1 MSETNDLQ
9 RMRELIDKLNEASRR
24 YYDQNESDISDDEW
38 DAMYAELRGLEE
50 KTGERMADSPTRR
63 VGGAVMEGF
72 EQHRHIARLWSMDKA
87 QSEEE
92 ILAWAQRC
100 EKQTNDA
107 GGLPKNSYCVEYKLD
122 GLTVNLTYDG
132 GKLVQAAT
140 RGNGEIGEAILPQ
153 AMTIRT
159 IPLTIP
165 FIGRME
171 VQGEGIMRLSELK
184 KYNETAAEPLKNAR
198 NAAAGALRNL
208 DPQVTAS
215 RHLDAFFYQIGY
227 IEGRSFETQQDM
239 LAFMKENGLNISPF
253 VCPAQTIEEALKAV
267 HEIEQKRETLDF
279 LIDGATIKITDMRTR
294 EVLGTTD
301 KFPRWSIAFKFPAQE
316 TVTKLLKITWEVGRT
331 GKLTP
336 LAHLSPV
343 DICGVTVKRAT
354 LNNYDDICRKRV
366 RIGSEVWVRRSNDVI
381 PEIMGVVWDGE
392 GEAPE
397 TDIQPPT
404 VCPACGGELVKLR
417 EDGVHL
423 FCLNRTSCRPQ
434 AIARMAHFAS
444 RQGMDIETFST
455 RTAGSFYDELGVRS
469 AADLYHLDREKLV
482 ALKGFGE
489 KKAEKLF
496 AELEKSKDCELDA
509 FLFAIGIPN
518 IGKKTACDLMAHFGT
533 LEALMGASEQELVDV
548 EDVGGIVAA
557 SITEYFSDEENR
569 RFVNRLLEA
578 GVRPQMHAQQDA
590 GTLFEGMTFVLTGT
604 LPTLSR
610 AQAQEMIRKNGGKA
624 TGSVSKKTS
633 IVLAGE
639 SAGSKLDK
647 AREPGGAHHRRGTVF
662 ADDRAAEA
670 PGADGRLKTCTLNE
684 KICGSRPFPFV
695 NLSWYNQE

>member
-9 RMRELIDKLNEASRR
+9 RMRGLIDKLNEASRR

-38 DAMYAELRGLEE
+38 DAMYAELRKLEE

-100 EKQTNDA
+100 EKQTTEA

-132 GKLVQAAT
+132 GRLIQAAT
-140 RGNGEIGEAILPQ
+140 RGNGEVGEAILPQ

-165 FIGRME
+165 FTGRME

-184 KYNETAAEPLKNAR
+184 KYNETSAEPLKNAR

-239 LAFMKENGLNISPF
+239 LDFMKTNGLNISPF
-253 VCPAQTIEEALKAV
+253 VRPAQTIEEALEAV
-267 HEIEQKRETLDF
+267 HQIEKERETLDF

-354 LNNYDDICRKRV
+354 LNNYDDVCRKRV

-404 VCPACGGELVKLR
+404 VCPACGGPLVKLR
-417 EDGVHL
+417 QDGVHL

-455 RTAGSFYDELGVRS
+455 RTAGLFYDELGVRS
-469 AADLYHLDREKLV
+469 AADLYSLDREKLV

-489 KKAEKLF
+489 KKADKLF

-518 IGKKTACDLMAHFGT
+518 IGKKTAYDLMAHFGT
-533 LEALMGASEQELVDV
+533 LEALMGATEQELVDI
-548 EDVGGIVAA
+548 EDVGEIVAS
-557 SITEYFSDEENR
+557 SITEYFADEENR

-578 GVRPQMHAQQDA
+578 GVHPQMHMQEDA
-590 GTLFEGMTFVLTGT
+590 GTLFEGLTFVLTGT

-647 AREPGGAHHRRGTVF
+647 ARELGVTII
-662 ADDRAAEA
+662 DEA
-670 PGADGRLKTCTLNE
+670 QFLRMIEQQK
-684 KICGSRPFPFV
+684 RPETFG
-695 NLSWYNQE
+695 N

>member
-1 MSETNDLQ
+1 MGETNDLQ
-9 RMRELIDKLNEASRR
+9 RMRGLIDKLNEASRR

-38 DAMYAELRGLEE
+38 DAMYAELRKLEE

-100 EKQTNDA
+100 EKQTTEA

-132 GKLVQAAT
+132 GRLIQAAT
-140 RGNGEIGEAILPQ
+140 RGNGEVGEAILPQ

-165 FIGRME
+165 FTGRME

-184 KYNETAAEPLKNAR
+184 KYNETSAEPLKNAR

-239 LAFMKENGLNISPF
+239 LDFMKTNGLNISPF
-253 VCPAQTIEEALKAV
+253 VRPAQTIEEALEAV
-267 HEIEQKRETLDF
+267 HQIEKERETLDF

-404 VCPACGGELVKLR
+404 VCPACGGPLVKLR
-417 EDGVHL
+417 QDGVHL

-455 RTAGSFYDELGVRS
+455 RTAGLFYDELGVRS
-469 AADLYHLDREKLV
+469 AADLYSLDREKLV

-489 KKAEKLF
+489 KKADKLF

-518 IGKKTACDLMAHFGT
+518 IGKKTGYDLMAHFGT
-533 LEALMGASEQELVDV
+533 LEALMGATEQELVDI
-548 EDVGGIVAA
+548 EDVGEIVAS
-557 SITEYFSDEENR
+557 SITEYFADEENR

-578 GVRPQMHAQQDA
+578 GVHPQMHMQEDA
-590 GTLFEGMTFVLTGT
+590 GTLFEGLTFVLTGT

-624 TGSVSKKTS
+624 TESVSKKTS

-639 SAGSKLDK
+639 SAGNKLDK
-647 AREPGGAHHRRGTVF
+647 ARELGVTII
-662 ADDRAAEA
+662 DEA
-670 PGADGRLKTCTLNE
+670 QFLRMIEQQK
-684 KICGSRPFPFV
+684 RPETFG
-695 NLSWYNQE
+695 N

>member
-38 DAMYAELRGLEE
+38 DAMYAELRKLEE

-87 QSEEE
+87 QSEDE

-165 FIGRME
+165 FTGRME

-253 VCPAQTIEEALKAV
+253 VRPAQTIGEALEAV

-455 RTAGSFYDELGVRS
+455 RTAGLFYDELGVRS

-518 IGKKTACDLMAHFGT
+518 IGKKTAYDLMAHFGT

-557 SITEYFSDEENR
+557 SITEYFADEENR
-569 RFVNRLLEA
+569 RFVNRLLEV

-590 GTLFEGMTFVLTGT
+590 GTLFERMTFVLTGT

-647 AREPGGAHHRRGTVF
+647 ARELGVRIIDEAQFLQMIEQQKRPGPTG
-662 ADDRAAEA
+662 D
-670 PGADGRLKTCTLNE
+670 
-684 KICGSRPFPFV
+684 
-695 NLSWYNQE
+695 

>member
-1 MSETNDLQ
+1 MSETNNLQ

-455 RTAGSFYDELGVRS
+455 RTAGLFYDELGVRS

-557 SITEYFSDEENR
+557 SITEYFADEENR

-647 AREPGGAHHRRGTVF
+647 ARELGVRIIDEAQFLQMIEQQKRPGPTG
-662 ADDRAAEA
+662 D
-670 PGADGRLKTCTLNE
+670 
-684 KICGSRPFPFV
+684 
-695 NLSWYNQE
+695 

>member
-38 DAMYAELRGLEE
+38 DAMYAELRKLEE

-87 QSEEE
+87 QSEDE

-165 FIGRME
+165 FTGRME

-253 VCPAQTIEEALKAV
+253 VRPAQTIGEALEAV

-455 RTAGSFYDELGVRS
+455 RTAVLFYDELGVRS

-518 IGKKTACDLMAHFGT
+518 IGKKTAYDLMAHFGT

-557 SITEYFSDEENR
+557 SITEYFADEENR
-569 RFVNRLLEA
+569 RFVNRLLEV

-647 AREPGGAHHRRGTVF
+647 ARELGVRIIDEAQFLQMIEQQKRPGPTG
-662 ADDRAAEA
+662 D
-670 PGADGRLKTCTLNE
+670 
-684 KICGSRPFPFV
+684 
-695 NLSWYNQE
+695 

>member
-1 MSETNDLQ
+1 MGETNDLQ
-9 RMRELIDKLNEASRR
+9 RMRGLIDKLNEASRR
-24 YYDQNESDISDDEW
+24 YYEQNESDISDDEW
-38 DAMYAELRGLEE
+38 DAMYAELRKLEE

-92 ILAWAQRC
+92 ILAWALRC
-100 EKQTNDA
+100 EKQTTEA

-132 GKLVQAAT
+132 GRLIQAAT
-140 RGNGEIGEAILPQ
+140 RGNGEVGEAILPQ

-165 FIGRME
+165 FTGRME

-184 KYNETAAEPLKNAR
+184 KYNETSAEPLKNAR

-239 LAFMKENGLNISPF
+239 LDFMKANGLNISPF
-253 VCPAQTIEEALKAV
+253 VRPAQTIEEALEAV
-267 HEIEQKRETLDF
+267 HQIEKERETLDF

-404 VCPACGGELVKLR
+404 VCPACGGPLVKLR
-417 EDGVHL
+417 QDGVHL

-455 RTAGSFYDELGVRS
+455 RTAGLFYDELGVRS
-469 AADLYHLDREKLV
+469 AADLYSLDREKLV

-489 KKAEKLF
+489 KKADKLF

-518 IGKKTACDLMAHFGT
+518 IGKKTAYDLMAHFGT
-533 LEALMGASEQELVDV
+533 LEALMGATEQELVDI
-548 EDVGGIVAA
+548 EEVGEIVAS
-557 SITEYFSDEENR
+557 SITEYFADEENR

-578 GVRPQMHAQQDA
+578 GVHPQMHMQEDA
-590 GTLFEGMTFVLTGT
+590 GTLFEGLTFVLTGT

-647 AREPGGAHHRRGTVF
+647 ARELGVTII
-662 ADDRAAEA
+662 DEA
-670 PGADGRLKTCTLNE
+670 QFLRMIEQQK
-684 KICGSRPFPFV
+684 RPETFGD
-695 NLSWYNQE
+695 

>member
-1 MSETNDLQ
+1 MGETNDLQ
-9 RMRELIDKLNEASRR
+9 RMRGLIDKLNEASRR

-38 DAMYAELRGLEE
+38 DAMYAELRKLEE

-100 EKQTNDA
+100 EKQTTEA

-132 GKLVQAAT
+132 GRLIQAAT
-140 RGNGEIGEAILPQ
+140 RGNGEVGEAILPQ

-165 FIGRME
+165 FTGRME

-184 KYNETAAEPLKNAR
+184 KYNETSAEPLKNAR

-239 LAFMKENGLNISPF
+239 LDFMKANGLNISPF
-253 VCPAQTIEEALKAV
+253 VRPAQTIEEALEAV
-267 HEIEQKRETLDF
+267 HQIEKERETLDF

-404 VCPACGGELVKLR
+404 VCPACGGPLVKLR
-417 EDGVHL
+417 QDGVHL
-423 FCLNRTSCRPQ
+423 FYLNRTSCRPQ

-455 RTAGSFYDELGVRS
+455 RTAGLFYDELGVRS
-469 AADLYHLDREKLV
+469 AADLYSLDREKLV

-489 KKAEKLF
+489 KKADKLF

-518 IGKKTACDLMAHFGT
+518 IGKKTAYDLMAHFGT
-533 LEALMGASEQELVDV
+533 LEALMGATEQELVDI
-548 EDVGGIVAA
+548 EDVGEIVAS
-557 SITEYFSDEENR
+557 SITEYFADEENR

-578 GVRPQMHAQQDA
+578 GVHPQMHMQEDA
-590 GTLFEGMTFVLTGT
+590 GTLFEGLTFVLTGT

-647 AREPGGAHHRRGTVF
+647 ARELGVTII
-662 ADDRAAEA
+662 DEA
-670 PGADGRLKTCTLNE
+670 QFLLMIERQK
-684 KICGSRPFPFV
+684 RPETFG
-695 NLSWYNQE
+695 N

>member
-1 MSETNDLQ
+1 MGETNDLQ
-9 RMRELIDKLNEASRR
+9 RMRGLIDKLNEASRR

-38 DAMYAELRGLEE
+38 DAMYAELRKLEE

-100 EKQTNDA
+100 EKQTTEA

-132 GKLVQAAT
+132 GRLIQAAT
-140 RGNGEIGEAILPQ
+140 RGNGEVGEAILPQ

-165 FIGRME
+165 FTGRME

-184 KYNETAAEPLKNAR
+184 KYNETSAEPLKNAR

-239 LAFMKENGLNISPF
+239 LDFMKANGLNISPF
-253 VCPAQTIEEALKAV
+253 VRPAQTIEEALEAV
-267 HEIEQKRETLDF
+267 HQIEKERETLDF

-404 VCPACGGELVKLR
+404 ICPACGGPLVKLR
-417 EDGVHL
+417 QDGVHL

-455 RTAGSFYDELGVRS
+455 RTAGLLYDELGVRS
-469 AADLYHLDREKLV
+469 AADLYSLDREKLV

-489 KKAEKLF
+489 KKADKLF

-518 IGKKTACDLMAHFGT
+518 IGKKTAYDLMAHFGT
-533 LEALMGASEQELVDV
+533 LEALMGATEQELVDI
-548 EDVGGIVAA
+548 EDVGEIVAS
-557 SITEYFSDEENR
+557 SITEYFADEENR

-578 GVRPQMHAQQDA
+578 GVHPQMHMQEDA
-590 GTLFEGMTFVLTGT
+590 GTLFEGLTFVLTGT

-647 AREPGGAHHRRGTVF
+647 ARELGVTII
-662 ADDRAAEA
+662 DEA
-670 PGADGRLKTCTLNE
+670 QFLRMIEQQK
-684 KICGSRPFPFV
+684 RPETFG
-695 NLSWYNQE
+695 N

>member
-1 MSETNDLQ
+1 MGETNDLQ
-9 RMRELIDKLNEASRR
+9 RMRGLIDKLNEASRR

-38 DAMYAELRGLEE
+38 DAMYAELRKLEE

-165 FIGRME
+165 FTGRME

-253 VCPAQTIEEALKAV
+253 FRPAQTIGEALEAV

-417 EDGVHL
+417 EEGVHL

-455 RTAGSFYDELGVRS
+455 RTAGVFYDELGVRS

-518 IGKKTACDLMAHFGT
+518 IGKKTAYDLMAHFGT

-557 SITEYFSDEENR
+557 SITEYFADEENR

-647 AREPGGAHHRRGTVF
+647 ARELGVRIIDEAQFLQMIEQQKRPGPTG
-662 ADDRAAEA
+662 D
-670 PGADGRLKTCTLNE
+670 
-684 KICGSRPFPFV
+684 
-695 NLSWYNQE
+695 

>member
-1 MSETNDLQ
+1 MGETNDLQ
-9 RMRELIDKLNEASRR
+9 RMRGLIDKLNEASRR

-38 DAMYAELRGLEE
+38 DAMYAELRKLEE

-100 EKQTNDA
+100 EKQTTEA

-132 GKLVQAAT
+132 GRLIQAAT
-140 RGNGEIGEAILPQ
+140 RGNGEVGEAILPQ

-165 FIGRME
+165 FTGRME

-184 KYNETAAEPLKNAR
+184 KYNETSTEPLKNAR

-239 LAFMKENGLNISPF
+239 LDFMKANGLNISPF
-253 VCPAQTIEEALKAV
+253 VRPAQTIEEALEAV
-267 HEIEQKRETLDF
+267 HQIEKERETLDF

-404 VCPACGGELVKLR
+404 VCPACGGPLVKLR
-417 EDGVHL
+417 QDGVHL

-455 RTAGSFYDELGVRS
+455 RTAGLFYDELGVRS
-469 AADLYHLDREKLV
+469 AADLYSLDREKLV

-489 KKAEKLF
+489 KKADKLF

-518 IGKKTACDLMAHFGT
+518 IGKKTAYDLMAHFGT
-533 LEALMGASEQELVDV
+533 LEALMGATEQELVDI
-548 EDVGGIVAA
+548 EDVGEIVAS
-557 SITEYFSDEENR
+557 SITEYFADEENR

-578 GVRPQMHAQQDA
+578 GVHPQMHMQEDA
-590 GTLFEGMTFVLTGT
+590 GTLFEGLTFVLTGT

-647 AREPGGAHHRRGTVF
+647 ARELGVTII
-662 ADDRAAEA
+662 DEA
-670 PGADGRLKTCTLNE
+670 QFLLMIERQK
-684 KICGSRPFPFV
+684 RPETFG
-695 NLSWYNQE
+695 N

>member
-38 DAMYAELRGLEE
+38 DAMYAELRKLEE

-87 QSEEE
+87 QSEDE

-140 RGNGEIGEAILPQ
+140 RGNGEVGEAILPQ

-165 FIGRME
+165 FTGRME

-227 IEGRSFETQQDM
+227 IEGKSFETQQDM

-253 VCPAQTIEEALKAV
+253 VRPAQTIGEALEAV

-336 LAHLSPV
+336 LAHLAPV

-455 RTAGSFYDELGVRS
+455 RTAGLFYDELGVRS

-518 IGKKTACDLMAHFGT
+518 IGKKTAYDLMAHFGT
-533 LEALMGASEQELVDV
+533 LEALMGASEQELEDV

-557 SITEYFSDEENR
+557 SITEYFADEENR

-578 GVRPQMHAQQDA
+578 GVHPQMHAQQDA

-647 AREPGGAHHRRGTVF
+647 ARELGVRII
-662 ADDRAAEA
+662 DEA
-670 PGADGRLKTCTLNE
+670 QFLQMIEQQK
-684 KICGSRPFPFV
+684 RP
-695 NLSWYNQE
+695 EATGD

>member
-455 RTAGSFYDELGVRS
+455 RTAGLFYDELGVRS

-518 IGKKTACDLMAHFGT
+518 IGKKTAYDLMAHFGT
-533 LEALMGASEQELVDV
+533 LEALMGASEQELEDV

-557 SITEYFSDEENR
+557 SITEYFADEENR

-578 GVRPQMHAQQDA
+578 GIRPQMHAQQDA
-590 GTLFEGMTFVLTGT
+590 GTLFEGMAFVLTGT

-647 AREPGGAHHRRGTVF
+647 ARELGVRII
-662 ADDRAAEA
+662 DEA
-670 PGADGRLKTCTLNE
+670 QFLQMIEQQK
-684 KICGSRPFPFV
+684 RPEPTGD
-695 NLSWYNQE
+695 

>member
-140 RGNGEIGEAILPQ
+140 RGNGEVGEAILPQ

-165 FIGRME
+165 FTGRME

-253 VCPAQTIEEALKAV
+253 VRPAQTIEEALEAV
-267 HEIEQKRETLDF
+267 HEIEQKREMLDF

-455 RTAGSFYDELGVRS
+455 RTAGLFYDELGVRS

-518 IGKKTACDLMAHFGT
+518 IGKKTAYDLMAHFGT
-533 LEALMGASEQELVDV
+533 LEALMGASEQELEDV

-557 SITEYFSDEENR
+557 SITEYFADEENR

-647 AREPGGAHHRRGTVF
+647 ARELGVRII
-662 ADDRAAEA
+662 DEA
-670 PGADGRLKTCTLNE
+670 QFLQMIEQQKHPEMTGD
-684 KICGSRPFPFV
+684 
-695 NLSWYNQE
+695 

>member
-38 DAMYAELRGLEE
+38 DAMYAELRKLEE

-165 FIGRME
+165 FTGRME

-253 VCPAQTIEEALKAV
+253 VRPAQTIGEALEAV

-404 VCPACGGELVKLR
+404 VCPACGSELVKLR

-455 RTAGSFYDELGVRS
+455 RTAGLFYDELGVRS

-518 IGKKTACDLMAHFGT
+518 IGKKTAYDLMAHFGT
-533 LEALMGASEQELVDV
+533 LEALMGASEQELVDI

-557 SITEYFSDEENR
+557 SITEYFADEENR
-569 RFVNRLLEA
+569 RFVNRLLEV

-647 AREPGGAHHRRGTVF
+647 ARELGVRII
-662 ADDRAAEA
+662 DEA
-670 PGADGRLKTCTLNE
+670 QFLQMIEQQK
-684 KICGSRPFPFV
+684 RPEPTGD
-695 NLSWYNQE
+695 

>member
-165 FIGRME
+165 FTGRME

-227 IEGRSFETQQDM
+227 IEGKSFETQQDM

-253 VCPAQTIEEALKAV
+253 VRPVQTIEEALEAV

-455 RTAGSFYDELGVRS
+455 RTAGLFYDELGVRS

-518 IGKKTACDLMAHFGT
+518 IGKKTAYDLMAHFGT

-557 SITEYFSDEENR
+557 SITEYFAEEENR

-647 AREPGGAHHRRGTVF
+647 ARELGVRII
-662 ADDRAAEA
+662 DEA
-670 PGADGRLKTCTLNE
+670 QFLQMIEQQKHPEMTGD
-684 KICGSRPFPFV
+684 
-695 NLSWYNQE
+695 

>member
-38 DAMYAELRGLEE
+38 DAMYAKLRGLEE

-165 FIGRME
+165 FTGRME

-239 LAFMKENGLNISPF
+239 LTFMKENGLNISPF
-253 VCPAQTIEEALKAV
+253 VRPAQTIEEALEAV

-404 VCPACGGELVKLR
+404 VCPACGGELVKQR

-455 RTAGSFYDELGVRS
+455 RTAGLFYDELGVRS

-518 IGKKTACDLMAHFGT
+518 IGKKTAYDLMAHFGT

-557 SITEYFSDEENR
+557 SITEYFADEENR

-647 AREPGGAHHRRGTVF
+647 ARELGVRII
-662 ADDRAAEA
+662 DEA
-670 PGADGRLKTCTLNE
+670 QFLQMIEQQKHPETTGD
-684 KICGSRPFPFV
+684 
-695 NLSWYNQE
+695 

>member
-1 MSETNDLQ
+1 MGETNDLQ
-9 RMRELIDKLNEASRR
+9 RMRGLIDKLNEASRR

-38 DAMYAELRGLEE
+38 DAMYAELRKLEE

-63 VGGAVMEGF
+63 VGGAVLEGF

-100 EKQTNDA
+100 EKQTTEA

-132 GKLVQAAT
+132 GRLIQAAT
-140 RGNGEIGEAILPQ
+140 RGNGEVGEAILPQ

-165 FIGRME
+165 FTGRME

-184 KYNETAAEPLKNAR
+184 KYNETSAEPLKNAR

-239 LAFMKENGLNISPF
+239 LDFMKANGLNISPF
-253 VCPAQTIEEALKAV
+253 VRPAQTIEEALEAV
-267 HEIEQKRETLDF
+267 HQIEKERETLDF

-404 VCPACGGELVKLR
+404 VCPACGGPLVKLR
-417 EDGVHL
+417 QDGVHL

-455 RTAGSFYDELGVRS
+455 RTAGLFYDELGVRS
-469 AADLYHLDREKLV
+469 AADLYSLDREKLV

-489 KKAEKLF
+489 KKADKLF

-518 IGKKTACDLMAHFGT
+518 IGKKTAYDLMAHFGT
-533 LEALMGASEQELVDV
+533 LEALMGATEQELVDI
-548 EDVGGIVAA
+548 EDVGEIVAS
-557 SITEYFSDEENR
+557 SITEYFADEENR

-578 GVRPQMHAQQDA
+578 GVHPQMHMQEDA
-590 GTLFEGMTFVLTGT
+590 GTLFEGLTFVLTGT

-647 AREPGGAHHRRGTVF
+647 ARELGVTII
-662 ADDRAAEA
+662 DEA
-670 PGADGRLKTCTLNE
+670 QFLRMIEQQK
-684 KICGSRPFPFV
+684 RPETFG
-695 NLSWYNQE
+695 N

>member
-9 RMRELIDKLNEASRR
+9 RIRELIDKLNEASRR

-63 VGGAVMEGF
+63 VGGTVMEGF

-140 RGNGEIGEAILPQ
+140 RGNGEVGEAILPQ

-165 FIGRME
+165 FTGRME

-253 VCPAQTIEEALKAV
+253 VRPAQTIEEALEAV

-455 RTAGSFYDELGVRS
+455 RTAGLFYDELGVRS

-489 KKAEKLF
+489 KKAEKLY

-518 IGKKTACDLMAHFGT
+518 IGKKTAYDLMAHFGT
-533 LEALMGASEQELVDV
+533 LEALMGASEQELEDV

-557 SITEYFSDEENR
+557 SITEYFADEENR

-647 AREPGGAHHRRGTVF
+647 ARELGVRII
-662 ADDRAAEA
+662 DEA
-670 PGADGRLKTCTLNE
+670 QFLQMIEQQK
-684 KICGSRPFPFV
+684 RPE
-695 NLSWYNQE
+695 LTGD

>member
-1 MSETNDLQ
+1 
-9 RMRELIDKLNEASRR
+9 MRGLIDKLNEASRR

-38 DAMYAELRGLEE
+38 DAMYAELRKLEE

-100 EKQTNDA
+100 EKQTTEA

-132 GKLVQAAT
+132 GRLIQAAT
-140 RGNGEIGEAILPQ
+140 RGNGEVGEAILPQ

-165 FIGRME
+165 FTGRME

-184 KYNETAAEPLKNAR
+184 KYNETSAEPLKNAR

-239 LAFMKENGLNISPF
+239 LDFMKANGLNISPF
-253 VCPAQTIEEALKAV
+253 VRPAQTIEEALEAV
-267 HEIEQKRETLDF
+267 HQIEKERETLDF

-404 VCPACGGELVKLR
+404 VCPACGGPLVKLR
-417 EDGVHL
+417 QDGVHL

-455 RTAGSFYDELGVRS
+455 RTAGLFYDELGVRS
-469 AADLYHLDREKLV
+469 AADLYSLDREKLV

-489 KKAEKLF
+489 KKADKLF

-518 IGKKTACDLMAHFGT
+518 IGKKTAYDLMAHFGT
-533 LEALMGASEQELVDV
+533 LEALMGATEQELVDI
-548 EDVGGIVAA
+548 EDVGEIVAS
-557 SITEYFSDEENR
+557 SITEYFADEENR

-578 GVRPQMHAQQDA
+578 GVHPQMHMQEDA
-590 GTLFEGMTFVLTGT
+590 GTLFEGLTFVLTGT

-647 AREPGGAHHRRGTVF
+647 ARELGVTII
-662 ADDRAAEA
+662 DEA
-670 PGADGRLKTCTLNE
+670 QFLRMIEQQK
-684 KICGSRPFPFV
+684 RPETFG
-695 NLSWYNQE
+695 N

>member
-1 MSETNDLQ
+1 MGETNDLQ
-9 RMRELIDKLNEASRR
+9 RMRGLIDKLNEASRR

-38 DAMYAELRGLEE
+38 DAMYAELRKLEE

-92 ILAWAQRC
+92 ILAWAHRC
-100 EKQTNDA
+100 EKQTTEA

-132 GKLVQAAT
+132 GRLIQAAT
-140 RGNGEIGEAILPQ
+140 RGNGEVGEAILPQ

-159 IPLTIP
+159 IPLKIP
-165 FIGRME
+165 FRGRME

-184 KYNETAAEPLKNAR
+184 KYNATSAEPLKNAR

-239 LAFMKENGLNISPF
+239 LDFMKTNGLNISPF
-253 VCPAQTIEEALKAV
+253 VRPAQTIEEALEAV
-267 HEIEQKRETLDF
+267 HQIEKERETLDF

-404 VCPACGGELVKLR
+404 VCPACGGPLVKLR
-417 EDGVHL
+417 QDGVHL

-455 RTAGSFYDELGVRS
+455 RTAGLFYDELGVRS
-469 AADLYHLDREKLV
+469 AADLYSLDREKLV

-489 KKAEKLF
+489 KKADKLF

-518 IGKKTACDLMAHFGT
+518 IGKKTAYDLMAHFGT
-533 LEALMGASEQELVDV
+533 LEALMGATEQELVDI
-548 EDVGGIVAA
+548 EDVGEIVAS
-557 SITEYFSDEENR
+557 SITEYFADEENR

-578 GVRPQMHAQQDA
+578 GVHPQMHMQEDA
-590 GTLFEGMTFVLTGT
+590 GTLFEGLTFVLTGT

-647 AREPGGAHHRRGTVF
+647 ARELGVTII
-662 ADDRAAEA
+662 DEA
-670 PGADGRLKTCTLNE
+670 QFLRMIEQQK
-684 KICGSRPFPFV
+684 RPETFG
-695 NLSWYNQE
+695 N

>member
-1 MSETNDLQ
+1 MGETNDLQ
-9 RMRELIDKLNEASRR
+9 RMRGLIDKLNEASRR

-38 DAMYAELRGLEE
+38 DAMYAELRKLEE

-100 EKQTNDA
+100 EKQTTEA

-132 GKLVQAAT
+132 GRLIQAAT
-140 RGNGEIGEAILPQ
+140 RGNGEVGEAILPQ

-159 IPLTIP
+159 IPLIIP
-165 FIGRME
+165 FTGRME

-184 KYNETAAEPLKNAR
+184 KYNETSAEPLKNAR

-239 LAFMKENGLNISPF
+239 LDFMKTNGLNISPF
-253 VCPAQTIEEALKAV
+253 VRPAQTIEEALEAV
-267 HEIEQKRETLDF
+267 HQIEKERETLDF

-404 VCPACGGELVKLR
+404 VCPACGGPLVKLR
-417 EDGVHL
+417 QDGVHL

-455 RTAGSFYDELGVRS
+455 RTAGLFYDELGVRS
-469 AADLYHLDREKLV
+469 AADLYSLDREKLV

-489 KKAEKLF
+489 KKADKLF

-518 IGKKTACDLMAHFGT
+518 IGKKTAYDLMAHFGT
-533 LEALMGASEQELVDV
+533 LEALMGATEQELVDI
-548 EDVGGIVAA
+548 EDVGEIVAS
-557 SITEYFSDEENR
+557 SITEYFADEENR

-578 GVRPQMHAQQDA
+578 GVHPQMHMQEDA
-590 GTLFEGMTFVLTGT
+590 GTLFEGLTFVLTGT

-647 AREPGGAHHRRGTVF
+647 ARELGVTII
-662 ADDRAAEA
+662 DEA
-670 PGADGRLKTCTLNE
+670 QFLRMIEQQK
-684 KICGSRPFPFV
+684 RPETFG
-695 NLSWYNQE
+695 N

>member
-1 MSETNDLQ
+1 MGETNDLQ
-9 RMRELIDKLNEASRR
+9 RMRGLIDKLNEASRR

-38 DAMYAELRGLEE
+38 DAMYAELRKLEE

-100 EKQTNDA
+100 EKQTTEA

-132 GKLVQAAT
+132 GRLIQAAT
-140 RGNGEIGEAILPQ
+140 RGNGEVGEAILPQ

-165 FIGRME
+165 FTGRME

-184 KYNETAAEPLKNAR
+184 KYNETSAEPLKNAR

-239 LAFMKENGLNISPF
+239 LDFMKANGLTISPF
-253 VCPAQTIEEALKAV
+253 VRPAQTIEEALEAV
-267 HEIEQKRETLDF
+267 HQIEKERETLDF

-404 VCPACGGELVKLR
+404 ICPACGGPLVKLR
-417 EDGVHL
+417 QDGVHL

-455 RTAGSFYDELGVRS
+455 RTAGLFYDELGVRS
-469 AADLYHLDREKLV
+469 AADLYSLDREKLV

-489 KKAEKLF
+489 KKADKLF

-518 IGKKTACDLMAHFGT
+518 IGKKTAYDLMAHFGT
-533 LEALMGASEQELVDV
+533 LEALMGATEQELVDI
-548 EDVGGIVAA
+548 EDVGEIVAS
-557 SITEYFSDEENR
+557 SITEYFADEENR

-578 GVRPQMHAQQDA
+578 GVHPQMHMQEDA
-590 GTLFEGMTFVLTGT
+590 GTLFEGLTFVLTGT

-647 AREPGGAHHRRGTVF
+647 ARELGVTII
-662 ADDRAAEA
+662 DEA
-670 PGADGRLKTCTLNE
+670 QFLRMIEQQK
-684 KICGSRPFPFV
+684 RPETFG
-695 NLSWYNQE
+695 N

>member
-38 DAMYAELRGLEE
+38 DAMYAELRGLEK

-165 FIGRME
+165 FTGRME

-253 VCPAQTIEEALKAV
+253 VRPAQTIEEALEAV

-301 KFPRWSIAFKFPAQE
+301 KFPRWSIAFKVPAQE

-455 RTAGSFYDELGVRS
+455 RTAGLFYDELGVRS

-496 AELEKSKDCELDA
+496 TELEKSKDCELNA

-518 IGKKTACDLMAHFGT
+518 IGKKTAYDLMAHFGT
-533 LEALMGASEQELVDV
+533 LEALIGASEQELVDV

-578 GVRPQMHAQQDA
+578 GVRPQVHAQQDA

-647 AREPGGAHHRRGTVF
+647 ARELGVRII
-662 ADDRAAEA
+662 DEA
-670 PGADGRLKTCTLNE
+670 QFLQMIEQQK
-684 KICGSRPFPFV
+684 RPEPTGD
-695 NLSWYNQE
+695 

>member
-87 QSEEE
+87 QSEDE

-165 FIGRME
+165 FTGRME

-253 VCPAQTIEEALKAV
+253 VRPAQTIEEALKAV

-455 RTAGSFYDELGVRS
+455 RTAGLFYDELGVRS

-518 IGKKTACDLMAHFGT
+518 IGKKTAYDLMAHFGT
-533 LEALMGASEQELVDV
+533 LEALMGASEQELEDI

-557 SITEYFSDEENR
+557 SITEYFADEENR

-578 GVRPQMHAQQDA
+578 GVRPQMHVQQDA
-590 GTLFEGMTFVLTGT
+590 STLFEGMTFVLTGT

-647 AREPGGAHHRRGTVF
+647 ARELGVRII
-662 ADDRAAEA
+662 DEA
-670 PGADGRLKTCTLNE
+670 QFLQMIEQQKHPETTGD
-684 KICGSRPFPFV
+684 
-695 NLSWYNQE
+695 

>member
-9 RMRELIDKLNEASRR
+9 RMRELIDKLIEASRR

-38 DAMYAELRGLEE
+38 DAMYAELRKLEE

-140 RGNGEIGEAILPQ
+140 RGNGEVGEAILPQ

-165 FIGRME
+165 FTGRME

-253 VCPAQTIEEALKAV
+253 VRPAQTIEEALEAV

-455 RTAGSFYDELGVRS
+455 RTAGLFYDELGVRS

-518 IGKKTACDLMAHFGT
+518 IGKKTAYDLMAHFGT
-533 LEALMGASEQELVDV
+533 LEALMGASEQELVDI

-557 SITEYFSDEENR
+557 SITEYFADEENR

-647 AREPGGAHHRRGTVF
+647 ARELGVRII
-662 ADDRAAEA
+662 DEA
-670 PGADGRLKTCTLNE
+670 QLLQMIEQQK
-684 KICGSRPFPFV
+684 RP
-695 NLSWYNQE
+695 EMTGD

>member
-1 MSETNDLQ
+1 MGETNDLQ
-9 RMRELIDKLNEASRR
+9 RMRGLIDKLNEASRR

-38 DAMYAELRGLEE
+38 DAMYAELRKLEE

-100 EKQTNDA
+100 EKQTTEA

-132 GKLVQAAT
+132 GRLIQAAT
-140 RGNGEIGEAILPQ
+140 RGNGEVGEAILPQ

-165 FIGRME
+165 FTGRME

-184 KYNETAAEPLKNAR
+184 KYNETSAEPLKNAR

-239 LAFMKENGLNISPF
+239 LDFMKANGLNISPF
-253 VCPAQTIEEALKAV
+253 VRPAQTIEEALEAV
-267 HEIEQKRETLDF
+267 HQIEKERETLDF

-354 LNNYDDICRKRV
+354 LNNYDDIRRKRV

-404 VCPACGGELVKLR
+404 VCPACGGPLVKLR
-417 EDGVHL
+417 QDGVHL

-455 RTAGSFYDELGVRS
+455 RTAGLFYDELGVRS
-469 AADLYHLDREKLV
+469 AADLYSLDREKLV

-489 KKAEKLF
+489 KKADKLF

-518 IGKKTACDLMAHFGT
+518 IGKKTAYDLMAHFGT
-533 LEALMGASEQELVDV
+533 LEALMGATEQELVDI
-548 EDVGGIVAA
+548 EDVGEIVAS
-557 SITEYFSDEENR
+557 SITEYFADEENR

-578 GVRPQMHAQQDA
+578 GVHPQMHMQEDA
-590 GTLFEGMTFVLTGT
+590 GTLFEGLTFVLTGT

-647 AREPGGAHHRRGTVF
+647 ARELGVTII
-662 ADDRAAEA
+662 DEA
-670 PGADGRLKTCTLNE
+670 QFLRMIEQQK
-684 KICGSRPFPFV
+684 RPETFG
-695 NLSWYNQE
+695 N

>member
-38 DAMYAELRGLEE
+38 DAMYAELRKLEE

-87 QSEEE
+87 QSEDE

-165 FIGRME
+165 FTGRME

-253 VCPAQTIEEALKAV
+253 VRPAQTIGEALEAV

-455 RTAGSFYDELGVRS
+455 RTAGLFYDELGVRS

-518 IGKKTACDLMAHFGT
+518 IGKKTAYDLMAHFGT
-533 LEALMGASEQELVDV
+533 LEALMGASEQELVDI

-557 SITEYFSDEENR
+557 SITEYFADEENR

-647 AREPGGAHHRRGTVF
+647 ARELGVRII
-662 ADDRAAEA
+662 DEA
-670 PGADGRLKTCTLNE
+670 QFLQMIEQQKRPKTT
-684 KICGSRPFPFV
+684 GD
-695 NLSWYNQE
+695 

>member
-165 FIGRME
+165 FTGRME

-253 VCPAQTIEEALKAV
+253 VRPAQTIEEALKAV

-336 LAHLSPV
+336 LAHLAPV

-455 RTAGSFYDELGVRS
+455 RTAGLFYDELGVRS
-469 AADLYHLDREKLV
+469 AAVLYHLDWEKLV

-518 IGKKTACDLMAHFGT
+518 IGKKTAYDLMAHFGT
-533 LEALMGASEQELVDV
+533 LEALMGASEQELVDI

-557 SITEYFSDEENR
+557 SITEYFADEENR

-647 AREPGGAHHRRGTVF
+647 ARELGVRII
-662 ADDRAAEA
+662 DEA
-670 PGADGRLKTCTLNE
+670 QFLQMIEQQK
-684 KICGSRPFPFV
+684 RPEPTGD
-695 NLSWYNQE
+695 

>member
-92 ILAWAQRC
+92 ILTWAQRC

-140 RGNGEIGEAILPQ
+140 RGNGEVGEAILPQ

-165 FIGRME
+165 FTGRME

-227 IEGRSFETQQDM
+227 IEGKSFETQQDM

-253 VCPAQTIEEALKAV
+253 VRPAQTIGEALEAV

-381 PEIMGVVWDGE
+381 PEIMGIVWDGE

-417 EDGVHL
+417 KDGVHL

-455 RTAGSFYDELGVRS
+455 RTAGLFYDELGVRS

-518 IGKKTACDLMAHFGT
+518 IGKKTAYDLMAHFGT
-533 LEALMGASEQELVDV
+533 LEALMGASEQELEDV

-557 SITEYFSDEENR
+557 SITEYFADEENR

-647 AREPGGAHHRRGTVF
+647 ARELGVRII
-662 ADDRAAEA
+662 DEA
-670 PGADGRLKTCTLNE
+670 QFLQMIEQQK
-684 KICGSRPFPFV
+684 RP
-695 NLSWYNQE
+695 ETTGD

>member
-165 FIGRME
+165 FTGRME

-227 IEGRSFETQQDM
+227 IEGKSFETQQDM

-253 VCPAQTIEEALKAV
+253 VRPAQTIEEALKAV

-336 LAHLSPV
+336 LAHLAPV

-455 RTAGSFYDELGVRS
+455 RTAGLFYDELGVRS

-518 IGKKTACDLMAHFGT
+518 IGKKTAYDLMAHFGT
-533 LEALMGASEQELVDV
+533 LEALMGASEQELVDI

-557 SITEYFSDEENR
+557 SITEYFADEENR

-610 AQAQEMIRKNGGKA
+610 AQAQEMIRKNGGKV

-647 AREPGGAHHRRGTVF
+647 ARELGVRIIDEAQFLQMIEQQKRPETT
-662 ADDRAAEA
+662 DD
-670 PGADGRLKTCTLNE
+670 
-684 KICGSRPFPFV
+684 
-695 NLSWYNQE
+695 

>member
-1 MSETNDLQ
+1 MGETNDLQ
-9 RMRELIDKLNEASRR
+9 RMRGLIDELNEASRR

-38 DAMYAELRGLEE
+38 DAMYAELRKLEE

-100 EKQTNDA
+100 EKQTTEA

-132 GKLVQAAT
+132 GRLIQAAT
-140 RGNGEIGEAILPQ
+140 RGNGEVGEAILPQ

-165 FIGRME
+165 FTGRME

-184 KYNETAAEPLKNAR
+184 KYNETSAEPLKNAR

-239 LAFMKENGLNISPF
+239 LDFMKTNGLNISPF
-253 VCPAQTIEEALKAV
+253 VRPAQTIEEALEAV
-267 HEIEQKRETLDF
+267 HQIEKERETLDF

-404 VCPACGGELVKLR
+404 VCPACGGPLVKLR
-417 EDGVHL
+417 QDGVHL

-455 RTAGSFYDELGVRS
+455 RTAGLFYDELGVRS
-469 AADLYHLDREKLV
+469 AADLYSLDREKLV

-489 KKAEKLF
+489 KKADKLF

-518 IGKKTACDLMAHFGT
+518 IGKKTAYDLMAHFGT
-533 LEALMGASEQELVDV
+533 LEALMGATEQELVDI
-548 EDVGGIVAA
+548 EDVGEIVAS
-557 SITEYFSDEENR
+557 SITEYFADEENR

-578 GVRPQMHAQQDA
+578 GVHPQMHMQEDA
-590 GTLFEGMTFVLTGT
+590 GTLFEGLTFVLTGT

-647 AREPGGAHHRRGTVF
+647 ARELGVTII
-662 ADDRAAEA
+662 DEA
-670 PGADGRLKTCTLNE
+670 QFLRMIEQQK
-684 KICGSRPFPFV
+684 RPETFG
-695 NLSWYNQE
+695 N

>member
-9 RMRELIDKLNEASRR
+9 RMRGLIDKLNEASRR

-38 DAMYAELRGLEE
+38 DAMYAELRKLEE

-100 EKQTNDA
+100 EKQTTEA

-132 GKLVQAAT
+132 GRLIQAAT
-140 RGNGEIGEAILPQ
+140 RGNGEVGEAILPQ

-165 FIGRME
+165 FTGRME

-184 KYNETAAEPLKNAR
+184 KYNETSAEPLKNAR

-239 LAFMKENGLNISPF
+239 LDFMKTNGLNISPF
-253 VCPAQTIEEALKAV
+253 VRPAQTIEEALEAV
-267 HEIEQKRETLDF
+267 HQIEKERETLDF

-404 VCPACGGELVKLR
+404 VCPACGGPLVKLR
-417 EDGVHL
+417 QDGVHL

-455 RTAGSFYDELGVRS
+455 RTAGLFYDELGVRS
-469 AADLYHLDREKLV
+469 AADLYSLDREKLV

-489 KKAEKLF
+489 KKADKLF

-518 IGKKTACDLMAHFGT
+518 IGKKTAYDLMAHFGT
-533 LEALMGASEQELVDV
+533 LEALMGATEQELVDI
-548 EDVGGIVAA
+548 EDVGEIVAS
-557 SITEYFSDEENR
+557 SITEYFADEENR

-578 GVRPQMHAQQDA
+578 GVHPQMHMQEDA
-590 GTLFEGMTFVLTGT
+590 GTLFEGLTFVLTGT

-647 AREPGGAHHRRGTVF
+647 ARELGVTII
-662 ADDRAAEA
+662 DEA
-670 PGADGRLKTCTLNE
+670 QFLRMIEQQK
-684 KICGSRPFPFV
+684 RPETFG
-695 NLSWYNQE
+695 N

>member
-1 MSETNDLQ
+1 MGETNDLQ
-9 RMRELIDKLNEASRR
+9 RMRGLIDMLNEASRR

-38 DAMYAELRGLEE
+38 DAMYAELRKLEE

-92 ILAWAQRC
+92 IFAWAQRC
-100 EKQTNDA
+100 EKQTTEA

-132 GKLVQAAT
+132 GRLIHAAT
-140 RGNGEIGEAILPQ
+140 RGNGEVGEAILPQ

-165 FIGRME
+165 FTGRME

-184 KYNETAAEPLKNAR
+184 KYNETSAEPLKNAR

-239 LAFMKENGLNISPF
+239 LDFMKANGLNISPF
-253 VCPAQTIEEALKAV
+253 VRPAQTIEEALEAV
-267 HEIEQKRETLDF
+267 HQIEKERETLDF

-354 LNNYDDICRKRV
+354 LNNYDDIRRKRV

-404 VCPACGGELVKLR
+404 VCPACGGPLVKLR
-417 EDGVHL
+417 QDGVHL

-455 RTAGSFYDELGVRS
+455 RTAGVFYDELGVRS
-469 AADLYHLDREKLV
+469 AADLYSLDREKLV

-489 KKAEKLF
+489 KKADKLF
-496 AELEKSKDCELDA
+496 AELEKSKYCELDA

-518 IGKKTACDLMAHFGT
+518 IGKKTAYDLMAHFGT
-533 LEALMGASEQELVDV
+533 LEALMGATEQELVDI
-548 EDVGGIVAA
+548 EDVGEIVAS
-557 SITEYFSDEENR
+557 SITEYFADEENR

-578 GVRPQMHAQQDA
+578 GVHPQMHMQEDA
-590 GTLFEGMTFVLTGT
+590 GTLFEGLTFVLTGT

-647 AREPGGAHHRRGTVF
+647 ARELGVTII
-662 ADDRAAEA
+662 DEA
-670 PGADGRLKTCTLNE
+670 QFLRMIEQQK
-684 KICGSRPFPFV
+684 RPETFG
-695 NLSWYNQE
+695 N

>member
-38 DAMYAELRGLEE
+38 DAMYAELRKLEE

-87 QSEEE
+87 QSEDE

-140 RGNGEIGEAILPQ
+140 RGNGEVGEAILPQ

-165 FIGRME
+165 FTGRME

-253 VCPAQTIEEALKAV
+253 VRPAQTIEEALEAV

-455 RTAGSFYDELGVRS
+455 RTAGLFYDELGVRS

-518 IGKKTACDLMAHFGT
+518 IGKKTAYDLMAHFGT
-533 LEALMGASEQELVDV
+533 LEALMGASEQELEDV

-557 SITEYFSDEENR
+557 SITEYFADEENR

-647 AREPGGAHHRRGTVF
+647 ARELGVRIIDEAQFLQMIEQQKRPETT
-662 ADDRAAEA
+662 DD
-670 PGADGRLKTCTLNE
+670 
-684 KICGSRPFPFV
+684 
-695 NLSWYNQE
+695 

>member
-9 RMRELIDKLNEASRR
+9 RMRELIVKLNEASRR

-50 KTGERMADSPTRR
+50 KTDERMADSPTRR

-140 RGNGEIGEAILPQ
+140 RGNGEVGEAILPQ

-165 FIGRME
+165 FTGRME

-253 VCPAQTIEEALKAV
+253 VRPAQTIEEALEAV

-381 PEIMGVVWDGE
+381 PEIMGVVWNGE

-455 RTAGSFYDELGVRS
+455 RTAGLFYDELGVRS

-518 IGKKTACDLMAHFGT
+518 IGKKTAYDLMAHFGT

-557 SITEYFSDEENR
+557 SITEYFADEENR

-578 GVRPQMHAQQDA
+578 GVRPQMHAQRDA

-647 AREPGGAHHRRGTVF
+647 ARELGVRIIDEAQFLQMIEQQKRPETT
-662 ADDRAAEA
+662 DD
-670 PGADGRLKTCTLNE
+670 
-684 KICGSRPFPFV
+684 
-695 NLSWYNQE
+695 